1 MALHCGVF
9 SFRSVTSHPPSSVK
23 FSQPTCKA
31 SAFSSPLAPPIVKLN
46 VRGNPNYGSSLS
58 LSFMHAMF
66 SVLFEPLQWFRICL
80 LQLGEGAVCA
90 INLSWE
96 HVSF

>member
-1 MALHCGVF
+1 
-9 SFRSVTSHPPSSVK
+9 
-23 FSQPTCKA
+23 
-31 SAFSSPLAPPIVKLN
+31 
-46 VRGNPNYGSSLS
+46 
-58 LSFMHAMF
+58 MHAMF